1 MVTDYRCPNSVT
13 GMHDAERR
21 RDGRCSWC
29 GKKLLPWVRL
39 APPPED
45 DEKDQA
51 YRYHWDPD
59 FGSGKDDV
67 F

>member
-1 MVTDYRCPNSVT
+1 
-13 GMHDAERR
+13 MHDAERQQ
-21 RDGRCSWC
+21 DGRCSWC